1 MVVLNENE
9 FEELM
14 DEIKHRFSKANIDGT
29 LKALLEKLGWNAL
42 LVSDAE
48 PLFTFENGKILVI
61 GEQTVGIDMIT
72 LCEQSNKNLLLGIGQ
87 SGSTREAINKQEM
100 EDFKIPLPDSD
111 VINLFG
117 TKTDACFRQ
126 IHNAILQ
133 TENLLSIR
141 SSILSQL

>member
-42 LVSDAE
+42 LASDAE

-61 GEQTVGIDMIT
+61 GEQTVGIDMI
-72 LCEQSNKNLLLGIGQ
+72 QSNKNLLLGIGQ

-100 EDFKIPLPDSD
+100 ENFKIPLPDSD

-117 TKTDACFRQ
+117 TKTDAGFKQ
-126 IHNAILQ
+126 IQNAILQ
-133 TENLLSIR
+133 TEKLLSIR
-141 SSILSQL
+141 NLLLSQL

>member
-42 LVSDAE
+42 LASDAE

-61 GEQTVGIDMIT
+61 GEQTVGIDMIP
-72 LCEQSNKNLLLGIGQ
+72 LCEQSNKKLLLGIGQ

-100 EDFKIPLPDSD
+100 ENFKIPLPDSD

-117 TKTDACFRQ
+117 TDAGFKQ
-126 IHNAILQ
+126 IQNAILQ
-133 TENLLSIR
+133 TEKLLSIR
-141 SSILSQL
+141 NLLLSQL

>member
-42 LVSDAE
+42 LASDAE

-61 GEQTVGIDMIT
+61 GEQTVGIDMIP

-100 EDFKIPLPDSD
+100 ENFKIPLPDSD

-117 TKTDACFRQ
+117 TKTDAGFKQ
-126 IHNAILQ
+126 IQNAILQ
-133 TENLLSIR
+133 TEKLLSIR
-141 SSILSQL
+141 NVLLSQL

>member
-42 LVSDAE
+42 LASDAE

-61 GEQTVGIDMIT
+61 GEQTVGIDMIP
-72 LCEQSNKNLLLGIGQ
+72 LCEQSNKKLLLGIGQ

-100 EDFKIPLPDSD
+100 ENFKIPLPDSD

-117 TKTDACFRQ
+117 TKTDAGFKQ
-126 IHNAILQ
+126 IQNAILQ
-133 TENLLSIR
+133 TEKLLSIR
-141 SSILSQL
+141 NLLLSQL

>member
-14 DEIKHRFSKANIDGT
+14 DEITHRFSKANIDGT

-42 LVSDAE
+42 LASDAE

-117 TKTDACFRQ
+117 TKTDACFKQ
-126 IHNAILQ
+126 IQNAILQ
-133 TENLLSIR
+133 TKKLLSIR
-141 SSILSQL
+141 NVLLSQL